1 VAVGLYG
8 IVFLLVGLILGVLI
22 GAILF
27 RAGVSLANKVLGPQ
41 AIKLSDKEQP
51 VGETFINASV
61 AKNANPYAAP
71 ASPSAKLSQVNTA
84 AIPEPNMGKACGIV
98 LVHALIAGMINFF
111 VYLLLQDSL
120 VSESDPWLLA
130 CNIRIQCYAS
140 DHFWQSRTCVCFP
153 NANRVSNRNR
163 HCCNRVC
170 DLVGHVNLVRSPITR
185 LAEVENSSLQS
196 DARNLTPIFS

>member
-41 AIKLSDKEQP
+41 AIELSDKEQP
-51 VGETFINASV
+51 VGETFINAPV

-71 ASPSAKLSQVNTA
+71 ASPSAKLSQANTA

-120 VSESDPWLLA
+120 AASLANLILGFLLA
-130 CNIRIQCYAS
+130 TSVYSAMLPTTFGRA
-140 DHFWQSRTCVCFP
+140 
-153 NANRVSNRNR
+153 A
-163 HCCNRVC
+163 
-170 DLVGHVNLVRSPITR
+170 LVYVFQMLIA
-185 LAEVENSSLQS
+185 LAIGIGIAAIVYVIWLGTSV
-196 DARNLTPIFS
+196 